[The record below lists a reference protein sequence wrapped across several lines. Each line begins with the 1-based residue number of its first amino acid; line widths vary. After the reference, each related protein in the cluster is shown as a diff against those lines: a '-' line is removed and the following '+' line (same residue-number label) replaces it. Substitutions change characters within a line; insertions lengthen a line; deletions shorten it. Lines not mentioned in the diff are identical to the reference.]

1 MNYWLIKSEP
11 FKYAYE
17 QLLADKETTWDG
29 VRNYGA
35 RNNLRD
41 MKKGDMLLFY
51 HSNEGLAIVG
61 TAVVS
66 KEHFKDPTSEE
77 DTWLSVKVKPGKKFR
92 RPVSL
97 AEIKKDKLLSNMELV
112 RLSRL
117 SVSKVSR
124 EEFDRVLL
132 LSES

>member
-1 MNYWLIKSEP
+1 
-11 FKYAYE
+11 
-17 QLLADKETTWDG
+17 
-29 VRNYGA
+29 
-35 RNNLRD
+35 

-66 KEHFKDPTSEE
+66 KEHFKDPTSDE
-77 DTWLSVKVKPGKKFR
+77 DAWLSVKVKPAKKFR
-92 RPVSL
+92 RQVTL
-97 AEIKKDKLLSNMELV
+97 AEIKKDKLLANMELV